1 MANLKEVRI
10 RIKSVISTQQ
20 ITSAMKMVSA
30 SKLRK
35 AQDSIIRLRPY
46 AQKLTEIQQNLSM
59 DADNSSFGVFSTP
72 RKEEKILL
80 IVETSNKG
88 LCGSFN
94 MNVIKKVNE
103 LANTTYNE
111 QYKKGNLFLF
121 CIGKKGAE
129 YFVRRN
135 FNVVETNL
143 ELFDK
148 LSFDKVMPVAEKIIQ
163 DFAEGKYDKVEFIYN
178 QFKNAAVQHL
188 TVEQFLPI
196 LSPTKH
202 AKKSNGDYIYQ
213 PNKQEILEELIP
225 KSLRTQ
231 FYKTLLDSYASEHG
245 ARMTS
250 MHKATDNA
258 GEILNALKIQ
268 YNKERQAVI
277 TNEILEIVSGANAL
291 KG

>member
-30 SKLRK
+30 AKLRK
-35 AQDSIIRLRPY
+35 AQDAIIRLRPY
-46 AQKLTEIQQNLSM
+46 AQKLTEIQQNLSAG
-59 DADNSSFGVFSTP
+59 ADNGSFGTFSTV

-129 YFVRRN
+129 YFVRRK
-135 FNVVETNL
+135 FNVIESNI

-148 LSFDKVMPVAEKIIQ
+148 LSFERAMPIAEKVVKG
-163 DFAEGKYDKVEFIYN
+163 FAEGKYDKVEFIYN
-178 QFKNAAVQHL
+178 QFKNAAVQYL
-188 TVEQFLPI
+188 TVEQFLPVVTA
-196 LSPTKH
+196 PKGT
-202 AKKSNGDYIYQ
+202 KKSTADYIYQ
-213 PNKQEILEELIP
+213 PNKEEILEELIP

-245 ARMTS
+245 ARMTA

>member
-46 AQKLTEIQQNLSM
+46 AQKLTEIQQNLST
-59 DADNSSFGVFSTP
+59 DAENGSFGVFSRV

-103 LANTTYNE
+103 LAHTKYSE

-143 ELFDK
+143 DLFDK
-148 LSFDKVMPVAEKIIQ
+148 LSFDKAMPVGEKIIQ
-163 DFAEGKYDKVEFIYN
+163 GFVDGKYDKVEFIYN
-178 QFKNAAVQHL
+178 QFKNAAVQYL
-188 TVEQFLPI
+188 TVEQFLPVV
-196 LSPTKH
+196 SPPKS